1 MAEAKAPKRGVKIVD
16 QVIFTP
22 GVLLPCIECHQGSAQ
37 TPLFLEF
44 LHTDAPVILQE
55 SPYWHL
61 PHNLDLSIFASSLR
75 LQGPSRRFLGLFR
88 YDHKCAEKDKMLIS
102 GKIVAYYD

>member
-1 MAEAKAPKRGVKIVD
+1 MAEAKAQKRGVKIVD

-55 SPYWHL
+55 SPYWR
-61 PHNLDLSIFASSLR
+61 PPNLYLSIISSSLH
-75 LQGPSRRFLGLFR
+75 LQDVFLSLFR
-88 YDHKCAEKDKMLIS
+88 HHKCAENDKMVIS
-102 GKIVAYYD
+102 GKMVAYYY